1 MNTPT
6 EFSDAELKR
15 LACLETWNGAVAAV
29 TFVAD
34 DGRGYTFV
42 TAQFLDGLHEC
53 HSASEPNAPRERL
66 VSRFTTG
73 DAVVLGSRLD
83 RIEEGMAAGCLR
95 RVKTIHPR
103 HAGALKTGPV
113 ILSITINR
121 KDEP

>member
-1 MNTPT
+1 MNTPA
-6 EFSDAELKR
+6 EFSDGELKR
-15 LACLETWNGAVAAV
+15 LACLETWNGAVAVV

-34 DGRGYTFV
+34 DGRGYTFA

-53 HSASEPNAPRERL
+53 RSASEPNAPCERL
-66 VSRFTTG
+66 VLRFTTG

-95 RVKTIHPR
+95 RAKTIHPR
-103 HAGALKTGPV
+103 HASAVKSGPV
-113 ILSITINR
+113 ILSIIVNR